1 MFKYMYNDAD
11 NNLASKFE
19 AFGLDDTD
27 RIFIEEQIS
36 GPIGKGNDVRL
47 LIIYFV
53 EYKIWMII
61 QNKTKTY
68 LIRDNH

>member
-53 EYKIWMII
+53 DTKYERSYKIK
-61 QNKTKTY
+61 QKLLSDTG
-68 LIRDNH
+68 